1 MFQPIGKFSVIARLR
16 GLTLLS
22 VVAMLGVALSL
33 IWSGY
38 QQRLVDRQ
46 TAVRQAV
53 EVAHARIQLAYAQQQ
68 FGKLDMVRAQKQAL
82 AALDKLS
89 ADAKDYLWIND
100 EHRHTIRPASKLVMG
115 AAADAT
121 SYVKGFEPWGWII
134 GTGMYIEDL
143 QSALMTQAA
152 LTLGAVLLVAM
163 FLWGFLELTARELKA
178 QSSPPSIR
186 PAKPALGPQAY
197 MQGTAKKHHTE
208 QHPAASE
215 SLAARDDAEEASAQ
229 EVKRLRMAGAI

>member
-16 GLTLLS
+16 GLTLVS
-22 VVAMLGVALSL
+22 VIAMLGVALGL

-38 QQRLVDRQ
+38 QQRLADRQ

-68 FGKLDMVRAQKQAL
+68 FGKLDMARAQKQAL

-115 AAADAT
+115 AAADAAP
-121 SYVKGFEPWGWII
+121 YVKGFEPWGWII
-134 GTGMYIEDL
+134 GTGLYIEDL

-163 FLWGFLELTARELKA
+163 FLWGFLELTARELKVTA
-178 QSSPPSIR
+178 SPSAP
-186 PAKPALGPQAY
+186 PAKPARGPQAY
-197 MQGTAKKHHTE
+197 MQGTVEKRHTAHHATTS
-208 QHPAASE
+208 ASMDN
-215 SLAARDDAEEASAQ
+215 RDDAEEASAQ

>member
-143 QSALMTQAA
+143 QSALVTQAA

-178 QSSPPSIR
+178 SASASALPV
-186 PAKPALGPQAY
+186 KPARGPQAY
-197 MQGTAKKHHTE
+197 MQGTVDKRRVAP
-208 QHPAASE
+208 HPATPE
-215 SLAARDDAEEASAQ
+215 SLEARDDAEEASAQ

>member
-143 QSALMTQAA
+143 QSALVTQAA

-163 FLWGFLELTARELKA
+163 FLWGFLELTARELRA
-178 QSSPPSIR
+178 NALPSA
-186 PAKPALGPQAY
+186 PTAKPARGPQAY
-197 MQGTAKKHHTE
+197 MQGTAGKHHTA
-208 QHPAASE
+208 QHTTSAS
-215 SLAARDDAEEASAQ
+215 LDTRDDAEEASAQ

>member
-121 SYVKGFEPWGWII
+121 S
-134 GTGMYIEDL
+134 GMYIEDL

>member
-1 MFQPIGKFSVIARLR
+1 MFQPIKKFSVIARLR

-22 VVAMLGVALSL
+22 VIAMLGVALGL

-38 QQRLVDRQ
+38 QQRLADRQ

-68 FGKLDMVRAQKQAL
+68 FGKLDVARAQKQAL

-115 AAADAT
+115 AAADAAP
-121 SYVKGFEPWGWII
+121 YVKGFEPWGWII
-134 GTGMYIEDL
+134 GTGLYIEDL

-152 LTLGAVLLVAM
+152 LTLSAVLLVAM
-163 FLWGFLELTARELKA
+163 FLWGLLELTARELKA
-178 QSSPPSIR
+178 HASPSAP
-186 PAKPALGPQAY
+186 PAKAARGPQAY
-197 MQGTAKKHHTE
+197 MQGTGEKRHTVHHATTS
-208 QHPAASE
+208 AS
-215 SLAARDDAEEASAQ
+215 LDARDDAEEASTQ